1 MLTQKEFFAE
11 LQSKNKKLEGT
22 VKVLTLERNQAR
34 AENKVLKETNTKLKE
49 FIGKLKEKYNG
60 LVERYNALIQK
71 HKPKEKPS
79 PLQQAKEM
87 SDRMKRNE
95 PTIKSTLHEY
105 NEPKPDRGRG
115 GMER

>member
-11 LQSKNKKLEGT
+11 LQSKNKNLEGT

-34 AENKVLKETNTKLKE
+34 AKNKVLEASNTRLTDIVKT
-49 FIGKLKEKYNG
+49 LKEKYNS
-60 LVERYNALIQK
+60 LVKRFNDHIEK

-79 PLQQAKEM
+79 AMEQVKEM
-87 SDRMKRNE
+87 KDRMKRNE
-95 PTIKSTLHEY
+95 TTIKSTLHDY